1 MNPHKLHREL
11 RVNARLLAYSLQDF
25 ISAILAIMGIL
36 FIYPMVWLYVCFFKK
51 IILSA
56 QVRTRRK

>member
-1 MNPHKLHREL
+1 MNQHKLHREL
-11 RVNARLLAYSLQDF
+11 RVNTRTAYYGF
-25 ISAILAIMGIL
+25 IDLSSSILAIIGIL